1 LALSPFDLLVRCG
14 GFGYV
19 VRFSAYG
26 ACMTKLAAVIAI
38 VAALLGGAVGFL
50 AGHSSSGR
58 AETVAAAGR
67 VTTVHA
73 TADAPTRTVTHV
85 VVHTHTV
92 TTTAPAEAAA
102 PTASADCNDLP
113 ASSSTN
119 LTEIRES
126 RCEVEKLNAE
136 NPSTADEREIET
148 MISEERS
155 IEASE

>member
-1 LALSPFDLLVRCG
+1 MRRLTLGAVFVLALALGVLV
-14 GFGYV
+14 
-19 VRFSAYG
+19 G
-26 ACMTKLAAVIAI
+26 ALI
-38 VAALLGGAVGFL
+38 
-50 AGHSSSGR
+50 GHSAKSHASTV
-58 AETVAAAGR
+58 TVAGA
-67 VTTVHA
+67 VTTVRA
-73 TADAPTRTVTHV
+73 AALPTRTVTHV